1 MTIFGDRDVGMLHW
15 STWDIVMLDIQNGQ
29 NFFLL
34 VCIEWEWNLGYFF
47 WTIQGMSYSD
57 VFFIYGDGNL
67 FYLLSVDS
75 SLDLMFIV
83 IDSVLNNFK
92 SFKLN
97 FWRTWNTVSEESV
110 LA

>member
-34 VCIEWEWNLGYFF
+34 ACIEWEWNLGYFF

-67 FYLLSVDS
+67 FTFSWQFLGFNVHSNR
-75 SLDLMFIV
+75 FC
-83 IDSVLNNFK
+83 FK
-92 SFKLN
+92 
-97 FWRTWNTVSEESV
+97 
-110 LA
+110 